1 MSFNRIAIYGHR
13 GWASSAIAAAMIA
26 SGAPIKVLYRP
37 GSDISSL
44 PDSVPT
50 VAVDLDDQGQVVGAL
65 QDVDIVISLVGHEGV
80 TRQHGLVK
88 AIPETGVRL
97 FVPSDLAARYDEQGL
112 RIPVNRNKYEVED
125 AARAAGI
132 SMTVVLPGNFAE
144 FALATPA
151 MGVDR
156 RNNRILFSGDSER
169 SVLNLCTR
177 SYVAAAY
184 ASIFATTPIEDL
196 QGRTIALSE
205 FRATGSEIAT
215 ALKELHGS
223 STATKVQST
232 ESTNAA
238 IESALATGS
247 PFALAFYCR
256 KIWGTGQQA
265 HMVGFDFWDVPGY
278 NKASLRDLIARGQL
292 QEYRQLPPAVLQFFE
307 GLFEQCI

>member
-50 VAVDLDDQGQVVGAL
+50 VAVDLDDQGQVVAAL

-112 RIPVNRNKYEVED
+112 RIRSTATK
-125 AARAAGI
+125 
-132 SMTVVLPGNFAE
+132 

-156 RNNRILFSGDSER
+156 RNNRLLFSGDSER
-169 SVLNLCTR
+169 SVLNMCTR

-215 ALKELHGS
+215 ALTELHGS
-223 STATKVQST
+223 STATKVQFT

-265 HMVGFDFWDVPGY
+265 HMVGLDFWDVPGY
-278 NKASLRDLIARGQL
+278 NKASLRNLIARGQL
-292 QEYRQLPPAVLQFFE
+292 QEYRQLPPAVLQFVE
-307 GLFEQCI
+307 GLFEQCM